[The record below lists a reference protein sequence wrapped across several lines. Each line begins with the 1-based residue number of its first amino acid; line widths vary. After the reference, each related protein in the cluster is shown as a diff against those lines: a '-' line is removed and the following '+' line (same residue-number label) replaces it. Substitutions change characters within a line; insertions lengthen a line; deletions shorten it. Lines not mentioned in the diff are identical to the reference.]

1 MSLLSSVWIWNPE
14 IVSEVTFTVKS
25 KTIKT
30 TNAVLNNFIFE
41 LGILNEKKI
50 IIMATKLLSQKQ
62 KLKR

>member
-30 TNAVLNNFIFE
+30 TNDRTNAVLNNFIFK
-41 LGILNEKKI
+41 LGILNENKK
-50 IIMATKLLSQKQ
+50 
-62 KLKR
+62 

>member
-41 LGILNEKKI
+41 LGILNEKKNNNNGD
-50 IIMATKLLSQKQ
+50 
-62 KLKR
+62 